1 MKTKILSLILAAST
15 ALAGLAI
22 PVSAESFSDISGSPY
37 EEAVNSLAEQGIVS
51 GRGDGRY
58 SPEEELSRAEMVSI
72 ILRAYGSREIEDI
85 EKFNDVPPTHWAYMQ
100 VETAYQMGIVAGTT
114 EVTFEPD
121 AKVTFVQAVKI
132 HICEMNKGNTAKKLG
147 GWPDGYIAVAE
158 EEEVLGG
165 VNSSKGNT
173 INRGSMAQLVYNC
186 LSKDSKDS
194 YMVEWDGIAD
204 HYDWIRDEKIRGAY
218 GSISYYDDA
227 AENNILNKLEPTGV
241 NTIIMNLLGGPE
253 SGAYD
258 YTTMEGNKKMMDFV
272 AEWDSKW
279 DYPTFIKINFGDN
292 GLVGNTEYGQFHPG
306 IPLDSYFTIPC
317 TLSDEYWE
325 EQLMKRA
332 EMIAGYDFV
341 EGIVLDFEM
350 YSGGK
355 SQYTSKCMCDLC
367 WNKYLDEKN
376 LKGEWETVAAENR
389 NEYLK
394 NNGKID
400 AYNTWFEGKVTER
413 FMEIRERIHAVNPEM
428 LISYFPA
435 YEWIPGMTKGLGTPE
450 KPVIVFSENEYWGSL
465 ADTAANMQLIKEND
479 IPAIYCPG
487 LFPGAGALTPES
499 TTLKISQAAPT
510 TTGFWMY
517 SMQYIDQNQAYY
529 DAIAEGIKSLD
540 ADLASGQ
547 LTPLPEYEI
556 NSYTAKK
563 IQGDVPTE
571 EEWEKAPF
579 TSDFVQ
585 YQTGEVVEPKTQC
598 KVLYSNDNF
607 FVKIIAYDDM
617 SNVSM
622 GELQER
628 DANPWAGD
636 CVEFFWGFDG
646 ATDCAQLV
654 SDLNGSIWDAYST
667 GAGSKNTVVDFEGF
681 TTETEFYDDRWE
693 MNLTVPGTLD
703 GITKIKK
710 GDVLRL
716 EIGRYHKNNSTN
728 MCWAPTYGSYLGAKS
743 LFGYV
748 TLN

>member
-1 MKTKILSLILAAST
+1 MAAST
-15 ALAGLAI
+15 ALAGLAM
-22 PVSAESFSDISGSPY
+22 PVSAEKFSDISGSPY
-37 EEAVNSLAEQGIVS
+37 EEAVNSLAEQDIVS

-58 SPEEELSRAEMVSI
+58 APDEELSRAEMVSI

-85 EKFNDVPPTHWAYMQ
+85 EKFIDVPTTHWAYMQ
-100 VETAYQMGIVAGTT
+100 VETAYQMGIIAGTT

-121 AKVTFVQAVKI
+121 AKVTFEQAVKMLV
-132 HICEMNKGNTAKKLG
+132 CAMKKESKAKKLG

-186 LSKDSKDS
+186 LSKDSKDG
-194 YMVEWDGIAD
+194 YMIDWDGIAD

-218 GSISYYDDA
+218 GSINYYDKADSA
-227 AENNILNKLEPTGV
+227 DNILNKLESTGV

-253 SGAYD
+253 GEPYD
-258 YTTMEGNKKMMDFV
+258 DSTWEGQVQMMDF
-272 AEWDSKW
+272 AAKWDNEWD
-279 DYPTFIKINFGDN
+279 YHTFIKINFGDN
-292 GLVGNTEYGQFHPG
+292 GLVDNTKYGQFHPG

-325 EQLMKRA
+325 EQLIKRS

-355 SQYTSKCMCDLC
+355 SQYTSKCMCDRC
-367 WNKYLDEKN
+367 WNKYLTEKK
-376 LKGEWETVAAENR
+376 LKGEWETIAPENR
-389 NEYLK
+389 NAYLI

-400 AYNTWFEGKVTER
+400 EYNKWFEGKVTER
-413 FMEIRERIHAVNPEM
+413 FTEIRERIHAVNPEM
-428 LISYFPA
+428 LIAYFPA

-465 ADTAANMQLIKEND
+465 ADTASRMQEIKEND

-487 LFPGAGALTPES
+487 LYPGAGALSPEL

-517 SMQYIDQNQAYY
+517 SMEHINQNDAYY
-529 DAIAEGIKSLD
+529 GAITEGIKSLD
-540 ADLASGQ
+540 EDLASGQ

-556 NSYTAKK
+556 NTYTASK
-563 IQGDVPTE
+563 IKGDTPTE
-571 EEWEKAPF
+571 EEWETAPF

-585 YQTGEVVEPKTQC
+585 YQTGEPVEPKTQC
-598 KVLYSNDNF
+598 KVLYSDDNF

-622 GELQER
+622 GELQQR

-646 ATDCAQLV
+646 ASDCAQLV

-681 TTETEFYDDRWE
+681 TTETSFYDDRWE
-693 MNLTVPGTLD
+693 MSLTVPGTLD

-716 EIGRYHKNNSTN
+716 EIGRYHRNNGTN

-748 TLN
+748 TLK